1 MGIYSFPVILSF
13 FIFNFLFLITNL
25 FFKIVEYIHG
35 KIKDSGKGTDDLFP
49 LVVVNMGQ
57 AMVGMTVIGYQE
69 AAR

>member
-1 MGIYSFPVILSF
+1 MLELY
-13 FIFNFLFLITNL
+13 
-25 FFKIVEYIHG
+25 G
-35 KIKDSGKGTDDLFP
+35 KMKDSGKGTDDLFL